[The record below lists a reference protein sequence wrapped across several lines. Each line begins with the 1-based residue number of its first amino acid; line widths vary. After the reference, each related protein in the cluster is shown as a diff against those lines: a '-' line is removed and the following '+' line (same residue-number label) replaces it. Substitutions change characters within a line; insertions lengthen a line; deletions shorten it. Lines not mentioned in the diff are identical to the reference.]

1 MMDLEDLL
9 NGLDGFL
16 LLFLIF
22 FIFFGGSDANLSW
35 NILLFRCLSIIL
47 LAVIF
52 LIHLDVNIF
61 LLFELIFSN
70 FNSGLLMGIFVFA
83 LLVISFSFL
92 FTSLGI
98 SNFAFLFSV
107 LLLSSSEEVIAIRV
121 DLLGQRVLFFVV
133 LSGLHACDRVI
144 GPALVVFVVVA
155 VLLGLISIV
164 VIFINVFVHH
174 ETVLDIHHLLVFIFV
189 VLLLQVIVLLLWWD
203 NAFEIVIFV
212 FRPLVLVDNILSDH
226 LMLQVVFTNDLL
238 VLLIDHASFTFFFS
252 VAFEVVIVHAGL
264 GGVVVLVLVN
274 DGLLLF
280 AFTFAFLSLL
290 PHLLLFSSLLL
301 LLQE

>member
-1 MMDLEDLL
+1 MDLEDLL

-83 LLVISFSFL
+83 LLVISFL

-98 SNFAFLFSV
+98 NNFAFLFSV
-107 LLLSSSEEVIAIRV
+107 LLLPSSEEVIAIRV
-121 DLLGQRVLFFVV
+121 DLLGQRVLFFFVV
-133 LSGLHACDRVI
+133 LSGLHAD
-144 GPALVVFVVVA
+144 
-155 VLLGLISIV
+155 
-164 VIFINVFVHH
+164 
-174 ETVLDIHHLLVFIFV
+174 D
-189 VLLLQVIVLLLWWD
+189 
-203 NAFEIVIFV
+203 
-212 FRPLVLVDNILSDH
+212 
-226 LMLQVVFTNDLL
+226 
-238 VLLIDHASFTFFFS
+238 
-252 VAFEVVIVHAGL
+252 
-264 GGVVVLVLVN
+264 
-274 DGLLLF
+274 
-280 AFTFAFLSLL
+280 
-290 PHLLLFSSLLL
+290 
-301 LLQE
+301 